1 MSKKSTQDESFEM
14 EILSET
20 DNFAVWRSQDDD
32 GFLYHVELGSITLHL
47 AADEFE
53 ELVVLVKGAFTA

>member
-1 MSKKSTQDESFEM
+1 MSKKEKEDFDLD
-14 EILSET
+14 ILSET
-20 DNFAVWRSQDDD
+20 ENFAIWRSPDDD

-53 ELVVLVKGAFTA
+53 ELLVLIRGVSSG

>member
-1 MSKKSTQDESFEM
+1 MSKKENDDLEM
-14 EILSET
+14 DILSET
-20 DNFAVWRSQDDD
+20 ENFAVWRSPDED

-53 ELVVLVKGAFTA
+53 ELILLLSAASPA